1 MAAAREVAVDI
12 FFADDLLDQIDRFER
27 RGVHLAYGLPAV
39 ALDQRGHRQLHPGEN
54 HAAVAGAGAP
64 SKCFRF
70 EYGDFHAA
78 LRERT
83 GRGEATVA
91 CADNGNVHAVRQFLR
106 RSRRRGGNSL
116 KPVVLFL
123 DRHDE
128 RLEVRGILAL
138 LRSVKNAAGD
148 ASILKTGARVRARTH
163 QAVLAPSPLLRHRPR
178 EATAPAARIAAEQF
192 MGWP

>member
-1 MAAAREVAVDI
+1 MAAARKVALVI
-12 FFADDLLDQIDRFER
+12 CFADDLLDQIDRFNR
-27 RGVHLAYGLPAV
+27 RRVHLAYGLRAV
-39 ALDQRGHRQLHPGEN
+39 TLDQRRNRQLHPGEN

-91 CADNGNVHAVRQFLR
+91 CADDNNVNTVRQV
-106 RSRRRGGNSL
+106 SRRLRWRGGNSL

-128 RLEVRGILAL
+128 QLEVRGILAF

-148 ASILKTGARVRARTH
+148 ATILKTGSSVLTRTH
-163 QAVLAPSPLLRHRPR
+163 P
-178 EATAPAARIAAEQF
+178 
-192 MGWP
+192 